1 MRRILLLAS
10 LTLIPALA
18 FAQARETTPRP
29 REVQQPTSSPAA
41 PPNIERIGENLYRLG
56 TIRVDTG
63 RKEISVPGTVNPD
76 VTTLEFIANAR
87 AGVKAYETAL
97 TLDTDATTF
106 NTALILIGLNKS
118 RSRNVPTAH
127 FDPATPEGDE
137 VEISIEC
144 PGRECQ
150 RMPAERLMYDKQTN
164 AAAPDGTWIYTGS
177 AFLPDGR
184 YLAQMDGT
192 LVGFVHDPAS
202 IIEFAA
208 GAGLNKY
215 GSIVLNPN
223 IGLSPG
229 TPVVLTL
236 RAVRTATTR

>member
-1 MRRILLLAS
+1 MRRFHIVAT
-10 LTLIPALA
+10 LTLIPTLVA
-18 FAQARETTPRP
+18 AQGRETTPRP
-29 REVQQPTSSPAA
+29 REAQSSPSPASAQPT
-41 PPNIERIGENLYRLG
+41 IERIGENLYRLG

-63 RKEISVPGTVNPD
+63 RKEISVPGTVNRD

-87 AGVKAYETAL
+87 AGVKAYETAI
-97 TLDTDATTF
+97 TLDTDALTF

-118 RSRNVPTAH
+118 RTRNVPTAH

-137 VEISIEC
+137 LEISIEC

-150 RMPAERLMYDKQTN
+150 RMPAERLMFDKTTN
-164 AAAPDGTWIYTGS
+164 AAVASGSWVYTGS
-177 AFLPDGR
+177 SFLPDGR

-202 IIEFAA
+202 IVEFAA

-215 GSIVLNPN
+215 GSIVMNPN
-223 IGLSPG
+223 AGLAPG
-229 TPVVLTL
+229 TQVVMTL
-236 RAVRTATTR
+236 RAVRAAANR

>member
-1 MRRILLLAS
+1 MRCSHFVAL
-10 LTLIPALA
+10 LTLIPALVG
-18 FAQARETTPRP
+18 AQARETPARP
-29 REVQQPTSSPAA
+29 APANPVQAPAQPT
-41 PPNIERIGENLYRLG
+41 IERIGENLYRLG
-56 TIRVDTG
+56 SLRVDTG
-63 RKEISVPGTVNPD
+63 KKEISVPGTVNRD

-97 TLDTDATTF
+97 TLDTDALTF

-127 FDPATPEGDE
+127 FDPAIPEGDE
-137 VEISIEC
+137 VEVSIEC

-150 RMPAERLMYDKQTN
+150 RMPAERLMFDKTTN
-164 AAAPDGTWIYTGS
+164 AAVAGGTWVYTGS
-177 AFLPDGR
+177 SFLSDGR

-192 LVGFVHDPAS
+192 LVSFVHDPAS

-215 GSIVLNPN
+215 GSIVLNTSA
-223 IGLSPG
+223 GLAPG
-229 TPVVLTL
+229 TPVVMTV
-236 RAVRTATTR
+236 RAVRPAASR